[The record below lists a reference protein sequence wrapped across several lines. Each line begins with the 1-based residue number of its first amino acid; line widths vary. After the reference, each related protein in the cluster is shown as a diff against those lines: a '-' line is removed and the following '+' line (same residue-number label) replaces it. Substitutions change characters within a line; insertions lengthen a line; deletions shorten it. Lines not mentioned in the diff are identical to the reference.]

1 MKKWIKCKKSEKMVT
16 KTQAERENLRLIR
29 KKEERMGKNTKNTD
43 FWRWMTFSF
52 NKQREEKSDLTIW
65 PFGGVDT
72 L

>member
-1 MKKWIKCKKSEKMVT
+1 
-16 KTQAERENLRLIR
+16 
-29 KKEERMGKNTKNTD
+29 MGKNTKNTD